1 MAKPDYCESCP
12 VGGQL
17 NADQTCSVVDPVD
30 GLPLAC
36 VGEWAEDKHA
46 RVRKYVDISR
56 ATRQKFT
63 NGPGGA
69 SYIDPY
75 CGPAR
80 ARIRGTTRIVDGSAV
95 AAARKAMD
103 GGVPFTEIHI
113 ADTNDAFMD
122 AAEKRLIALGVKVR
136 RYTGTAEESTPRI
149 LAAINPYGL
158 HFALLDPYDL
168 KSLPFQV
175 IRQLAGIERMDL
187 LIHVSQQDLQ
197 RNLRLYIQTEPSPL
211 DVFVPGWRKAVDIMR
226 ADDVVRGKILQYWLA
241 LIRKCDMQTA
251 EGVEEVTGS
260 RNQHLYWLVF
270 VARHDL
276 AIKFWEG
283 IRSVTNQRSLGF

>member
-1 MAKPDYCESCP
+1 MAKADFCESCP
-12 VGGQL
+12 VGGQF
-17 NADQTCSVVDPVD
+17 NKDQTCSVSDPVD

-36 VGEWAEDKHA
+36 VGDWAEDKHA

-56 ATRQKFT
+56 KTRLKFT

-80 ARIRGTTRIVDGSAV
+80 ARIRGTARIVDGSAV
-95 AAARKAMD
+95 VAARKAIE
-103 GGVPFTEIHI
+103 GGVPFSEVYI
-113 ADTNDAFMD
+113 ADTDDAFMD
-122 AAEKRLIALGVKVR
+122 VAERRLLALGVKVR

-149 LAAINPYGL
+149 LADINPYGL

-175 IRQLAGIERMDL
+175 IQQLAGIERMDL
-187 LIHVSQQDLQ
+187 LIHFSQQDLQ
-197 RNLRLYIQTEPSPL
+197 RNLRRYIQAESSSL
-211 DVFVPGWRKAVDIMR
+211 DSFAPGWRETVDIMR
-226 ADDVVRGKILQYWLA
+226 ADDLVRSKILQHWLA

-260 RNQHLYWLVF
+260 KNQHLYWLVF
-270 VARHDL
+270 VARHNL
-276 AIKFWEG
+276 AIKFWED
-283 IRSVTNQRSLGF
+283 IRSVTNQRSLGI